1 MDDLETYKAQLEQV
15 QAALTT
21 DPDNEDLLKLQKDL
35 EEVINLTLEL
45 ATPAPSSSSGYTS
58 AFGDEA
64 EDPTSDSPPQ
74 PSSSS
79 FSSAQVEEESIS
91 ASFATASS
99 SSSSSAPQ
107 SVFASVKSKHLR
119 AWKSGDR
126 CMAPWN
132 DGRYHPAKVDE
143 VIDESVCSVVF
154 EGYGQTEVAVLTKLL
169 PYVVADDAGEPG
181 AKRAMSKKD
190 LMEREKE
197 RKKKKKARWMDKV
210 KEIEESRE
218 KEKNKWQ
225 SFSNKA
231 ISKSKKGTIKKSIFA
246 TPDDGRGRVGFG
258 TCGMGGKDMTKNEKV
273 AHWKPSLEQANK
285 RK

>member
-21 DPDNEDLLKLQKDL
+21 DPENEDLLKLQKDL

-45 ATPAPSSSSGYTS
+45 ATPAASTSTSSSGYTS
-58 AFGDEA
+58 AFGDDA
-64 EDPTSDSPPQ
+64 EEPPDSPSQ
-74 PSSSS
+74 PSSSTS
-79 FSSAQVEEESIS
+79 QPSGSSSPSSSA
-91 ASFATASS
+91 AAAAAT
-99 SSSSSAPQ
+99 SSAPQ
-107 SVFASVKSKHLR
+107 SIFANIKTKHLR
-119 AWKSGDR
+119 AWKPGDR
-126 CMAPWN
+126 CMAPWT
-132 DGRYHPAKVDE
+132 DGRFHPAMIDE
-143 VIDESVCSVVF
+143 IIDESVCSVVF

-169 PYVVADDAGEPG
+169 PYVVPEDSAEPG

-197 RKKKKKARWMDKV
+197 RKKKKKARWMEKV
-210 KEIEESRE
+210 QEIEESRE

-225 SFSNKA
+225 SFNNKA

-273 AHWKPSLEQANK
+273 THWKPSLEQANK

>member
-1 MDDLETYKAQLEQV
+1 MADDLETYKAQLEQV

-21 DPDNEDLLKLQKDL
+21 DPQNEDLLKLQKDL

-45 ATPAPSSSSGYTS
+45 AAPAPASGLTS

-64 EDPTSDSPPQ
+64 DQSEDAE
-74 PSSSS
+74 PS
-79 FSSAQVEEESIS
+79 
-91 ASFATASS
+91 T
-99 SSSSSAPQ
+99 SSSSSAATTTAAAATQAASSSSAPPASQ
-107 SVFASVKSKHLR
+107 SIFASIKNKHSR
-119 AWKSGDR
+119 AWKQGDR

-132 DGRYHPAKVDE
+132 DGRFHPALVDE
-143 VIDESVCSVVF
+143 IIDENVCSVVF

-169 PYVVADDAGEPG
+169 PYVGADESAEPG
-181 AKRAMSKKD
+181 SKRAMSKKD
-190 LMEREKE
+190 LLEREKE

-225 SFSNKA
+225 NFNHKA
-231 ISKSKKGTIKKSIFA
+231 ITKSKKGTIKKSIFA
-246 TPDDGRGRVGFG
+246 TPDDGKGRVGFG
-258 TCGMGGKDMTKNEKV
+258 TCGMGGKDMTESSKI
-273 AHWKPSLEQANK
+273 AHWKPSLEQTTK

>member
-1 MDDLETYKAQLEQV
+1 MDDLDTYKAQLEQV

-21 DPDNEDLLKLQKDL
+21 DPDNEDLRKLQKDL

-45 ATPAPSSSSGYTS
+45 AAPAPAASSGFTS
-58 AFGDEA
+58 TFGEEGDEPEDA
-64 EDPTSDSPPQ
+64 EPTPSTSSVSTSD
-74 PSSSS
+74 
-79 FSSAQVEEESIS
+79 AH
-91 ASFATASS
+91 ASS
-99 SSSSSAPQ
+99 STSNPAPPASQ
-107 SVFASVKSKHLR
+107 SIFASIKSKHSR
-119 AWKSGDR
+119 AWKQGDR

-132 DGRYHPAKVDE
+132 DGRFHPALVDE
-143 VIDESVCSVVF
+143 VIDENVCSVVF

-169 PYVVADDAGEPG
+169 PYVGADDAAEPG
-181 AKRAMSKKD
+181 TNRAMSKKD
-190 LMEREKE
+190 LLEREKE

-225 SFSNKA
+225 SFNHKA
-231 ISKSKKGTIKKSIFA
+231 ITKSKKGTIKKSIFA

-258 TCGMGGKDMTKNEKV
+258 TCGMGGKDMTKSGKV
-273 AHWKPSLEQANK
+273 THWKPSLEQTAK

>member
-45 ATPAPSSSSGYTS
+45 ATPAPSTSSGYTS

-64 EDPTSDSPPQ
+64 EDSADSPSQ
-74 PSSSS
+74 PSTSSSS
-79 FSSAQVEEESIS
+79 HSAAAPPS
-91 ASFATASS
+91 TSS
-99 SSSSSAPQ
+99 SSSSTSAAPQ
-107 SVFASVKSKHLR
+107 SVFASVKSKHSR
-119 AWKSGDR
+119 AWKPGDK

-132 DGRYHPAKVDE
+132 DGRFHPAQIDE
-143 VIDESVCSVVF
+143 IIDESVCSVIF
-154 EGYGQTEVAVLTKLL
+154 EGYGQTEVAILTKLL
-169 PYVVADDAGEPG
+169 PYVVADDSGEPG

-225 SFSNKA
+225 SFNHKA
-231 ISKSKKGTIKKSIFA
+231 IVKSKKGTIKKSIFA

-273 AHWKPSLEQANK
+273 AHWKPSLEQTNK

>member
-1 MDDLETYKAQLEQV
+1 
-15 QAALTT
+15 
-21 DPDNEDLLKLQKDL
+21 
-35 EEVINLTLEL
+35 
-45 ATPAPSSSSGYTS
+45 
-58 AFGDEA
+58 
-64 EDPTSDSPPQ
+64 
-74 PSSSS
+74 
-79 FSSAQVEEESIS
+79 
-91 ASFATASS
+91 
-99 SSSSSAPQ
+99 
-107 SVFASVKSKHLR
+107 
-119 AWKSGDR
+119 
-126 CMAPWN
+126 MAPWS
-132 DGRYHPAKVDE
+132 DGRFHPAKVDE
-143 VIDESVCSVVF
+143 IIDETVCSVIF

-169 PYVVADDAGEPG
+169 PYVASEDDGEPG

-225 SFSNKA
+225 SFNTKA

-273 AHWKPSLEQANK
+273 THWKPSLEQAAK